1 VSGAGA
7 GPLDGKVAIVTGA
20 GSLNGIGAATV
31 RRLVDDGATVYA
43 TDRSAEACRAV
54 AEATGATGARS
65 RGVDITDRA
74 QIDACV
80 AAVIDEHGRLDILV
94 NNAGIAAGGKPFL
107 EITDEDWQVSFAVN
121 VKGTAD
127 FCQAAIPPMLERGEG
142 CIVNLSSMAGIGAQR
157 AFGAYTA
164 AKHALIGLT
173 KTIAAEFGPQGLRCT
188 AICPGFIASDM
199 HEGVNKRLAAER
211 GMELAA
217 FKAQRYESVALR
229 RAGTPDEVA
238 ALIGFVC
245 GPGGSYITG
254 VALPVTGGVQLGL

>member
-1 VSGAGA
+1 
-7 GPLDGKVAIVTGA
+7 VAIVTGA

-31 RRLVDDGATVYA
+31 RRLLEDGATVYA
-43 TDRSAEACRAV
+43 TDRAAEGCREV
-54 AEATGATGARS
+54 AEATGARS
-65 RGVDITDRA
+65 RAVDVTNRA

-80 AAVIDEHGRLDILV
+80 AAVLAEHGRLDILV
-94 NNAGIAAGGKPFL
+94 NNAGIAAGAKPFL
-107 EITDEDWQVSFAVN
+107 EVTDEDWQVSFAVN
-121 VKGTAD
+121 IKGTAD

-173 KTIAAEFGPQGLRCT
+173 KTIAAEFGPRGLRCT
-188 AICPGFIASDM
+188 AVCPGFIASDM
-199 HEGVNKRLAAER
+199 HEGVNRRLAAEQ
-211 GMELAA
+211 GMELDA
-217 FKAQRYESVALR
+217 FKAERYKSVALR

-238 ALIGFVC
+238 ALIGFLC

-254 VALPVTGGVQLGL
+254 VAMPVTGGVQLGL